1 MTEQMQGVIIITKKQ
16 EEKLMQKIIDIGTI
30 EATQA
35 DYKLSLE
42 SVKPRSWLK
51 SVSAF
56 ANTSGGHI
64 FFGVSDD
71 THEKIGLDDPQ
82 GTASKITDLIKT
94 RIKPQPRF
102 SIVEFDSMTKDRPCI
117 DLMVDNGPDYPYY
130 YSVDRV
136 MEAYVRHGDQS
147 VLAEPHELNNLI
159 LKGKNRTYDALPST
173 NLIEDVSFTL
183 LAATYKRETGDSMVI
198 PRDLVSM
205 GLVDVQ
211 GRVSNA
217 GLLLCDQG
225 LVRQSKIV
233 CTRWKGIN
241 KGSVDGDALDDKEY
255 CDESLISLLNDAESF
270 IRNNSKN
277 PWSISGMRRIENSDY
292 PFKAVREI
300 IVNAMIHRDYQII
313 GSEIHVDMF
322 DDRMEITSPGGMLS
336 GRKIQELD
344 IRKVPSM
351 RRNEI
356 IADFFGRLH
365 YMDRRGSGLGRVLDS
380 YNGNNS
386 QPIFTSDTDFFHVM
400 LPNRGFGES
409 DNRFSSRESGKSGL
423 SYQNTAE
430 EDWEIA
436 YFTAVIMAPLKK
448 EFRNKRY
455 DQIID
460 LFNKYRYQ
468 YHFNRRNVADA
479 FGVEEPAASAIIKK
493 CMNLGVVERVKRDEY
508 RFLQRDTK
516 KL

>member
-1 MTEQMQGVIIITKKQ
+1 
-16 EEKLMQKIIDIGTI
+16 MQKNIDIGTI

-102 SIVEFDSMTKDRPCI
+102 SIVEFKSMVIGKSCI

-159 LKGKNRTYDALPST
+159 LKGKNRTYDALPGIQT
-173 NLIEDVSFTL
+173 LEDVSFTL
-183 LAATYKRETGDSMVI
+183 LSATYKRETGDSMVI
-198 PRDLVSM
+198 PRDLISM

-225 LVRQSKIV
+225 LVHQSKIV
-233 CTRWKGIN
+233 CTRWKGIH

-300 IVNAMIHRDYQII
+300 IVNAMMHRDYQII

-365 YMDRRGSGLGRVLDS
+365 FMDRRGSGLGRVLDS
-380 YNGNNS
+380 YYGNDR

-400 LPNRGFGES
+400 LPNRGTLSES
-409 DNRFSSRESGKSGL
+409 SLHNNDHTYS
-423 SYQNTAE
+423 AE
-430 EDWEIA
+430 NETSEDWELI
-436 YFTAVIMAPLKK
+436 YFEEAVLKK
-448 EFRNKRY
+448 VEHEFRQKRY
-455 DQIID
+455 DQILE
-460 LFNKYRYQ
+460 LFKKYRFQ
-468 YHFNRRNVADA
+468 YSFNRRIVADV
-479 FGVEEPAASAIIKK
+479 FGISENTASVTIKK
-493 CMNLGVVERVKRDEY
+493 CVDMGIVDRIQRDEY
-508 RFLQRDTK
+508 RFHRIR
-516 KL
+516 

>member
-1 MTEQMQGVIIITKKQ
+1 MQEIY
-16 EEKLMQKIIDIGTI
+16 DIGTI
-30 EATQA
+30 EITQT

-64 FFGVSDD
+64 IFGVSDD
-71 THEKIGLDDPQ
+71 THEKVGLDDSQ
-82 GTASKITDLIKT
+82 GTASKITEFIKT

-102 SIVEFDSMTKDRPCI
+102 TLVEFESMVKGRSCI

-147 VLAEPHELNNLI
+147 ILAEPYELSNLI
-159 LKGKNRTYDALPST
+159 LKGKNRTYDALPSA
-173 NLIEDVSFTL
+173 NLLEDVSFTL

-198 PRDLVSM
+198 PRDLISM
-205 GLVDVQ
+205 GLVDLQ

-225 LVRQSKIV
+225 LVHQSKIV
-233 CTRWKGIN
+233 CTRWKGIY

-277 PWSISGMRRIENSDY
+277 PWSISGMRRVESSDY

-300 IVNAMIHRDYQII
+300 IVNAMMHRDYQII

-365 YMDRRGSGLGRVLDS
+365 FMDRRGSGLGRVLDS
-380 YNGNNS
+380 YYGNDR
-386 QPIFTSDTDFFHVM
+386 QPVFTSDTDFFHVM
-400 LPNRGFGES
+400 LPNRGALSES
-409 DNRFSSRESGKSGL
+409 SMPYHDPEYSDENDIS
-423 SYQNTAE
+423 
-430 EDWEIA
+430 EDWELI
-436 YFTAVIMAPLKK
+436 YFEEAVLKK
-448 EFRNKRY
+448 VEHVFRKKRY
-455 DQIID
+455 DQI
-460 LFNKYRYQ
+460 LEMFKKYRFQ
-468 YHFNRRNVADA
+468 YSFNRRIVADA
-479 FGVEEPAASAIIKK
+479 FEISENTASITIKK
-493 CMNLGVVERVKRDEY
+493 CVDMGIVDRIQRDEY
-508 RFLQRDTK
+508 RFHRIR
-516 KL
+516 